1 MEIRRLT
8 REDLPSLIALYA
20 QLSDRH
26 REMSLPRTEEVW
38 DTVLKDDPN
47 IVYLGAVDRGQV
59 VSTCYLVVIPTL
71 VYGGR
76 PFALLENVVTDAAHR
91 RQGLAAQLIREA
103 VEIARERGC
112 YKLVL
117 QSGVQRTGAHR
128 FYEQL
133 GFDGDRKRAFVLD
146 LDEG

>member
-76 PFALLENVVTDAAHR
+76 PFGLLENVVTDAAYR
-91 RQGLAAQLIREA
+91 RQGLAARLIREA
-103 VEIARERGC
+103 AEIARERGC

>member
-47 IVYLGAVDRGQV
+47 IVYLGAVDRGRV

-76 PFALLENVVTDAAHR
+76 PFGLLENVVTDAAYR

-103 VEIARERGC
+103 AEIARERGC

>member
-47 IVYLGAVDRGQV
+47 IVYLGAVDRGRV
-59 VSTCYLVVIPTL
+59 VSTCYLAVIPTL
-71 VYGGR
+71 IYGGR
-76 PFALLENVVTDAAHR
+76 PCAL
-91 RQGLAAQLIREA
+91 
-103 VEIARERGC
+103 
-112 YKLVL
+112 
-117 QSGVQRTGAHR
+117 
-128 FYEQL
+128 
-133 GFDGDRKRAFVLD
+133 
-146 LDEG
+146 